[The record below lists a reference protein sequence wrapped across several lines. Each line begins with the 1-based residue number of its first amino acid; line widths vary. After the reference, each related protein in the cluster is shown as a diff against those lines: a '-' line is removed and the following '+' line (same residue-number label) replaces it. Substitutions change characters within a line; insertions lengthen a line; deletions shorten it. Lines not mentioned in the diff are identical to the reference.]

1 MARMHG
7 GRRPNEK
14 AKDFKGTMKKLIRHM
29 AIYKVQVF
37 FVAVFAICG
46 TIFNIVGPKILGKA
60 TTEIFN
66 GLVSKVSGG
75 DGMNFGKIG
84 QILRSLPVC
93 DQRNLQFCAG
103 IFDDGGVS
111 EDNLPF
117 EKRNL

>member
-14 AKDFKGTMKKLIRHM
+14 AKDFKGTMKKLIRYM

-46 TIFNIVGPKILGKA
+46 TIFNIAGPKILGKA

-75 DGMNFGKIG
+75 DGMNFGKN
-84 QILRSLPVC
+84 RTDSADCSLPVC
-93 DQRNLQFCAG
+93 DQRNLQFLCRD
-103 IFDDGGVS
+103 I
-111 EDNLPF
+111 
-117 EKRNL
+117 

>member
-14 AKDFKGTMKKLIRHM
+14 AKDFKGTMKKLIRYM

-37 FVAVFAICG
+37 FRSRVCYLWNHIQYCR
-46 TIFNIVGPKILGKA
+46 TEDLGKA

-75 DGMNFGKIG
+75 DGMNFGKKSD
-84 QILRSLPVC
+84 R
-93 DQRNLQFCAG
+93 FC
-103 IFDDGGVS
+103 
-111 EDNLPF
+111 
-117 EKRNL
+117 

>member
-14 AKDFKGTMKKLIRHM
+14 AKDFKGTMKKLIHYM

-60 TTEIFN
+60 TTALSE
-66 GLVSKVSGG
+66 GLMAKIQGTGSI
-75 DGMNFGKIG
+75 DFGIWK
-84 QILRSLPVC
+84 
-93 DQRNLQFCAG
+93 
-103 IFDDGGVS
+103 
-111 EDNLPF
+111 
-117 EKRNL
+117 